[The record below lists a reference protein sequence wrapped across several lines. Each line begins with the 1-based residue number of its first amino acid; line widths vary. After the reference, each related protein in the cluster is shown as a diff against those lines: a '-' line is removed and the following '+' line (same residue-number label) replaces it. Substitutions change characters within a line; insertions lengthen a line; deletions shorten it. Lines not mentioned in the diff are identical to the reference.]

1 MWDWFFLPQVFP
13 QRKVN
18 HFCNLMEQ
26 GKLEFTDFLFFDDVA
41 ANISLCSQMGVSS
54 YQVRKST
61 GISWSS
67 FVKGLTLYR
76 NNEQARLILKSWL
89 NSSRSQQNSV
99 DLSVTQNSSCY
110 TTDNDAD
117 LAENNRKK
125 MKHADL
131 ETSPD
136 RQA

>member
-1 MWDWFFLPQVFP
+1 
-13 QRKVN
+13 
-18 HFCNLMEQ
+18 MEQ
-26 GKLEFTDFLFFDDVA
+26 GKLEFTDFLFFDDDA

-61 GISWSS
+61 GISQSS

-76 NNEQARLILKSWL
+76 NNEQARLTLKSWL